1 MTTKLFSVA
10 ALLAAAVL
18 ALSTCSNPVNLV
30 EKTTVEV
37 MRANDRY
44 LEVVNFGPANNATEV
59 SPSATIWIEF
69 DRTLDEET
77 VTPATIEITPSVPWV
92 FSFND
97 ATKTLSIQPTM
108 PGDAITEYTV
118 VLGTGLKGTDG
129 RPLFEERA
137 WSFTTKLGP
146 SGSVT
151 INSSAKYTTSN
162 TGNTITVTA
171 NEAAQQYR
179 YALTKEALALAGWN
193 NITVRPFDI
202 SGVTLSGTEGV
213 NTVYFQFKD
222 SGSEYTSIDNPIF
235 DTIILDSV
243 PPVVSS
249 FTINSGAIG
258 TTSTSVTLSQTMSDA
273 TSGVKYMQFMNTGGA
288 WSSNQKPASTK
299 EWTLASAVGTRQ
311 VSARITDFAGNTTTV
326 SDLIIYGPPTVTAAT
341 LNSTTIGTVT
351 VSFSSAPTADVGTD
365 YCYVYRRN
373 YPSGTTYTS
382 CGYTTSSSLNVSV
395 SEGSLYYFHVRV
407 YNSNVGYSEY
417 STTSAIGYTSDI
429 AIIYPTTDETIAA
442 DLKATLTNSSG
453 WVAKYGVSGSMPSW
467 SVTLIPE
474 SLVSSTYSAANVFYG
489 DPVIIMPS
497 SALYGTANKVR
508 NVTAHGHGVVA
519 MGSGG
524 ARLLD
529 VVSSNFTSWGYSGTS
544 PSEIGWLKS
553 GVSASSIYAYT
564 WFAGNSVWTSP
575 MSCPPYIPA
584 TDVTSVQLAYS
595 EGACGRVSVYRSA
608 RTDPTGGSLLCRDN
622 IDYYFPVVRQGRFL
636 QYGFY
641 LPLNRFT
648 GMTFTV
654 NLVSLM
660 RGLY

>member
-44 LEVVNFGPANNATEV
+44 LEVVDFGPENNATQV
-59 SPSATIWIEF
+59 SPSATIWVEF
-69 DRTLDEET
+69 DRTLDEDT
-77 VTPATIEITPSVPWV
+77 VTTDNITITPSIPWV

-97 ATKTLSIQPTM
+97 TTKTLSIQPTM
-108 PGDAITEYTV
+108 PGDEVTTYTV
-118 VLGTGLKGTDG
+118 TLNTGLKGSDG
-129 RPLFEERA
+129 RPLLDSKA
-137 WSFTTKLGP
+137 WSFEVKAGP
-146 SGSVT
+146 SGSVS
-151 INSSAKYTTSN
+151 INSGARYSTTPTENTLTFNTNTVAKW
-162 TGNTITVTA
+162 
-171 NEAAQQYR
+171 YR
-179 YALTKEALALAGWN
+179 YS
-193 NITVRPFDI
+193 FD
-202 SGVTLSGTEGV
+202 SATLSSATWTSIPSYPFTLTNIGIASQGT
-213 NTVYFQFKD
+213 NTVYIQLWDNGTEYSSLTSPIND
-222 SGSEYTSIDNPIF
+222 SIVV
-235 DTIILDSV
+235 DTV

-249 FTINSGAIG
+249 FTINSGAVG

-273 TSGVKYMQFMNTGGA
+273 TSGVKYMQFMNTGGS
-288 WSSNQKPASTK
+288 WSSNQKPSSTK
-299 EWTLASAVGTRQ
+299 DWTLASAVGTRQ

-442 DLKATLTNSSG
+442 ALKATLTNSSG
-453 WVAKYGVSGSMPSW
+453 WVSTYGVSGSMPSW

-489 DPVIIMPS
+489 GPVIIMPN

-529 VVSSNFTSWGYSGTS
+529 VVTSNFSSWGYSGTA
-544 PSEIGWLKS
+544 PGNIGWGAS
-553 GVSASSIYAYT
+553 AVVASSIYAYT
-564 WFAGNSVWTSP
+564 WTSGNSVWTSP
-575 MSCPPYIPA
+575 LSCPPYIPA
-584 TDVTSVQLAYS
+584 TDVTSVQLAYTS
-595 EGACGRVSVYRSA
+595 GACSRVSVHRGDRSNP
-608 RTDPTGGSLLCRDN
+608 TDGWLYGRDN
-622 IDYYFPVVRQGRFL
+622 VDYYFPVVRQGRFL

-648 GMTFTV
+648 GMTYTV
-654 NLVSLM
+654 NLVNRMSAA
-660 RGLY
+660 YY